1 LNLVCLF
8 SKARPP
14 KTQHDYPKTFLYC
27 TVPPDTTTFALVNSG
42 LSLTFSSSPTHAD
55 KSLLVSTDGAANE
68 DAKAFD
74 FISKINNTQSGTVER
89 HCSVH

>member
-1 LNLVCLF
+1 MI
-8 SKARPP
+8 
-14 KTQHDYPKTFLYC
+14 TQRHFYTVLT

-42 LSLTFSSSPTHAD
+42 LSLTLSSSPTHAD

-74 FISKINNTQSGTVER
+74 YFKIILSLVQ
-89 HCSVH
+89 